1 MARLSKQD
9 RACFY
14 NKCTP
19 SIIHYFTNPLIHRW
33 INLHSTASW
42 PIHLPNIPLFKC
54 DKHTTLR
61 IKFPAWGIWEIHSNH
76 GWPWTGFFQSVH
88 FSSHLNCLFSPL
100 LVLSWET
107 LSTNLILNPL
117 AQHLR
122 LGLAFSLLTSA
133 KLAFVFICS
142 ASFVP
147 LLRRNHFTLSPLL
160 SPFVSTPSPV
170 IWFHHFLAPRVEVK
184 SIVQI

>member
-1 MARLSKQD
+1 MRNLGDTFKPWLTLNWFFSVCPFLLSSQL
-9 RACFY
+9 
-14 NKCTP
+14 
-19 SIIHYFTNPLIHRW
+19 S
-33 INLHSTASW
+33 
-42 PIHLPNIPLFKC
+42 
-54 DKHTTLR
+54 
-61 IKFPAWGIWEIHSNH
+61 
-76 GWPWTGFFQSVH
+76 
-88 FSSHLNCLFSPL
+88 LFSPTSP
-100 LVLSWET
+100 VLGNS